1 MTLSPGTRL
10 GVYEI
15 TAQIGAGGMGEVY
28 RANDIGLKRQVA
40 IKVLPEAIAR
50 DPQRVARFRQ
60 EAELQ
65 AALNHPNIA
74 HLYGLEEVDGI
85 LALVMELVEG
95 PTLADR
101 IANGPIP
108 VDEALSI
115 GKQIAEALEAAH
127 EQGIVH
133 RDLKPANVK
142 VRDATTVKVLD
153 FGLAKA
159 MGPLSVSGD
168 VAKSPTMTSPAM
180 TQVGA
185 VLGTAAYMSPEQ
197 ARGTVVD
204 KRTDIWAFGCV
215 VYEMLAGEPAFP
227 GETVADS
234 VAKVMKRS
242 PDFEALPGSMPPSVR
257 RLVRRCLERDSR
269 ERLRDIGDARIEIGQ
284 ALAAPLADAA
294 RYGAESAFTG
304 VGASRNPAQDE
315 ERRRQKQIEGCRL
328 GGLIVTASGIGAGAL
343 LYGLVPGYG
352 VYLVAAVPVAIGVA
366 LLLYGF
372 VVAPRSCITGG
383 GANGS
388 PVQDEERRR
397 LKQIEAYKL
406 GGLIVT
412 ASGIGVGAL
421 LCGLVPGSGLYLVAA
436 APTAVGVALLLY
448 GFVVA
453 PRSAAGGG

>member
-1 MTLSPGTRL
+1 MALAPGTRL
-10 GVYEI
+10 GSYEI
-15 TAQIGAGGMGEVY
+15 TAQIGVGGMGEVY
-28 RANDIGLKRQVA
+28 RANDTSLKRQVA
-40 IKVLPEAIAR
+40 IKVLPEAVAT
-50 DPQRVARFRQ
+50 DPQRVSRFRR
-60 EAELQ
+60 EAELL

-74 HLYGLEEVDGI
+74 HLYGLEDVDGI
-85 LALVMELVEG
+85 TALVMELVEG

-115 GKQIAEALEAAH
+115 AKQIAEALEAAH

-142 VRDATTVKVLD
+142 VSDASTVKVLD

-159 MGPLSVSGD
+159 MEPAAASGD
-168 VAKSPTMTSPAM
+168 VANSPTITSPVVTRAE
-180 TQVGA
+180 T

-197 ARGTVVD
+197 ARGKAVD

-215 VYEMLAGEPAFP
+215 FYEMLTGGPAFP
-227 GETVADS
+227 GETIADS
-234 VAKVMKRS
+234 VARIIERS

-294 RYGAESAFTG
+294 RQGSESAVTG
-304 VGASRNPAQDE
+304 VGASGN
-315 ERRRQKQIEGCRL
+315 
-328 GGLIVTASGIGAGAL
+328 
-343 LYGLVPGYG
+343 
-352 VYLVAAVPVAIGVA
+352 
-366 LLLYGF
+366 
-372 VVAPRSCITGG
+372 
-383 GANGS
+383 

-397 LKQIEAYKL
+397 LKKIEDCRLA
-406 GGLIVT
+406 GLIIT
-412 ASGIGVGAL
+412 ASGVGAGPL
-421 LCGLVPGSGLYLVAA
+421 LYGLVPDSGLYLVAA
-436 APTAVGVALLLY
+436 MPIAFGSALLLY

-453 PRSAAGGG
+453 PRSAARGK